1 MVREFFLLA
10 TGKAYLF
17 LFMFPTYFLITIG
30 SESSIVT
37 VGAHF

>member
-10 TGKAYLF
+10 TGKPSLF
-17 LFMFPTYFLITIG
+17 FLSSNLNIW

-37 VGAHF
+37 VEAHF